1 VNTTLLWVGFNLFI
15 LAMLALDLLVFHRR
29 SHAIRFRES
38 LIWSGVWISLALLFC
53 VGVYYFRG
61 QQVAL
66 EFLTGYLIEESLS
79 VDNLFVFLLIF
90 SYFRVPPEYQH
101 KVLFWG
107 ILGALVMRLTF
118 ILLGVALLERFHWL
132 IYVFGGVLIIS
143 GVRMAFDKDKEID
156 PEVNPVLRL
165 FRRFF
170 PVSPR
175 YEGDK
180 FFIKTAS
187 GLLATPLFV
196 VLLVVET
203 TDVVFAVDSVP
214 AVLAIT
220 QDPFIVYTSNA
231 FAILGL
237 RTLYFALAHV
247 MRLFH
252 WLHYGLSAILVFVGL
267 KMVLADVIHVPT
279 PIALAVVAGLLA
291 MSVVASMLWPRP
303 VELPVAPPEVAPDGG
318 VPLEPKGSA
327 DRGHPTREE
336 ERASEER
343 ISG

>member
-1 VNTTLLWVGFNLFI
+1 VPANTQHPFI
-15 LAMLALDLLVFHRR
+15 L
-29 SHAIRFRES
+29 
-38 LIWSGVWISLALLFC
+38 
-53 VGVYYFRG
+53 
-61 QQVAL
+61 
-66 EFLTGYLIEESLS
+66 
-79 VDNLFVFLLIF
+79 
-90 SYFRVPPEYQH
+90 
-101 KVLFWG
+101 
-107 ILGALVMRLTF
+107 
-118 ILLGVALLERFHWL
+118 
-132 IYVFGGVLIIS
+132 
-143 GVRMAFDKDKEID
+143 
-156 PEVNPVLRL
+156 
-165 FRRFF
+165 
-170 PVSPR
+170 
-175 YEGDK
+175 
-180 FFIKTAS
+180 
-187 GLLATPLFV
+187 
-196 VLLVVET
+196 
-203 TDVVFAVDSVP
+203 
-214 AVLAIT
+214 
-220 QDPFIVYTSNA
+220 YTSNA